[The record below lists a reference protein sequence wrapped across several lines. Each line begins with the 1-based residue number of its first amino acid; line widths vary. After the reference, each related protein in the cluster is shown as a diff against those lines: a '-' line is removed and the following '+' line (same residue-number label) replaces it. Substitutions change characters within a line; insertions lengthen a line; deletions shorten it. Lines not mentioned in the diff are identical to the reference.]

1 VRRTRGIPGLVYRSV
16 RGIAGLAGAALAA
29 AQRALAPRLGPRP
42 SSPEREALLAA
53 LNGVLGDH
61 LAASGNPLALP
72 MTLRSDGSDLE
83 LAPAALAR
91 AFGSSRGRLV
101 VLVHGL
107 CRNDLRWRRRGHDHG
122 AALAR
127 DLGVVPLYLRYNS
140 GLHVS
145 TNGRALAGLLETLC
159 SAWPAPV
166 EELAIVAH
174 SMGGLVAR
182 SACHYGRLAR
192 QAWPARL
199 RRLVFLG
206 TPHHGAPLERGGHG
220 LEAVLGAMPYA
231 AALARAGKLRSAGV
245 TDLRHG
251 YLLDED
257 WQGRDRFASA
267 SHPRRPV
274 PLPAGVECHALA
286 ATKGGRAGDLADR
299 LLGDGLVPLA
309 SALGEHPDP
318 ALDLHLPES
327 RRWIAY
333 GASHLDLLS
342 SLSVYG
348 ELRDRLDGRGR
359 ARPLSS
365 SGR

>member
-1 VRRTRGIPGLVYRSV
+1 MRRTRGIPGLVYRSV

-29 AQRALAPRLGPRP
+29 AQRALAPRLIPRP

-159 SAWPAPV
+159 S
-166 EELAIVAH
+166 
-174 SMGGLVAR
+174 
-182 SACHYGRLAR
+182 
-192 QAWPARL
+192 AWPARL